1 MTAVRQRSETSAL
14 KREDAEASSSGSP
27 DTTPRNAGTPVRGS
41 DLFGPPTST
50 YGGGGGS
57 SARYSLLD
65 FPPGV
70 SPSPLPTIEQTP
82 NRFLQKT
89 AKLDLEPNPFEFSF
103 SGQQGGSSQP
113 PHSAGFATSP
123 GAILPPLQP
132 TPRSLDPFTF
142 KTGLTPGPG
151 GLGMLTPLSATLASL
166 GLPISNNSTIPF
178 PDGAA
183 MGGMSRPRPEDA
195 RIPYGTDSYRLM
207 PMPHGTMPPH
217 YDYRGPPNL
226 PGQMHSHAL
235 SGGGPIDN
243 MRGGPP
249 VYAPGL
255 AQAPAQI
262 VNPSMY
268 GAPPARH
275 PYVDSLANG
284 MDPLNAGANPFPPH
298 SPQAAAVALLG
309 MRRDGD
315 KGYRESSAPRSDWAL
330 AAPSQQPPQSQPPQP
345 QRTGSETPVLAEPS
359 PAAPT
364 SSKRKK
370 RAADDDNANVD
381 AGNTTASTPV
391 LKTKRKATA
400 PKVKGEK
407 AATPA
412 KARRS
417 ATAEKEGGGGG
428 EEDDLDTEEKRKTFL
443 ERNRQAALKCR
454 QKKKQWLQSLQAKVD
469 YLTSDNE
476 GLQSQATQLREEILN
491 LKTLLLAHRDCPI
504 AKQNGLNLNAIES
517 VLPVP
522 TQPYAHRMY

>member
-1 MTAVRQRSETSAL
+1 MTAVRQRPDSL
-14 KREDAEASSSGSP
+14 KRDDAEASPSGSP
-27 DTTPRNAGTPVRGS
+27 NTTPRNGTTPVRGLDS
-41 DLFGPPTST
+41 LVPSTTTT
-50 YGGGGGS
+50 YGN

-65 FPPGV
+65 FPPGI
-70 SPSPLPTIEQTP
+70 SPSPLPTIAETP

-113 PHSAGFATSP
+113 SSHSAGYGTSP
-123 GAILPPLQP
+123 SAILPPLQP
-132 TPRSLDPFTF
+132 TPRNLESFTF

-166 GLPISNNSTIPF
+166 GLPISNTSSIPF
-178 PDGAA
+178 PDGAS
-183 MGGMSRPRPEDA
+183 MGGVPRPRPEDS
-195 RIPYGTDSYRLM
+195 RIPYGTDAYRLM
-207 PMPHGTMPPH
+207 PMAHGSNALPPH
-217 YDYRGPPNL
+217 YDYRGPPNV
-226 PGQMHSHAL
+226 PGPVH
-235 SGGGPIDN
+235 GGAPMDS
-243 MRGGPP
+243 MRIGPP
-249 VYAPGL
+249 TYAPGL
-255 AQAPAQI
+255 PAAQT
-262 VNPSMY
+262 VNPNIY
-268 GAPPARH
+268 GAPPQRH

-284 MDPLNAGANPFPPH
+284 LDPLSSNANPFPPH

-315 KGYRESSAPRSDWAL
+315 KGYRESSEIRSEWQAPRAE
-330 AAPSQQPPQSQPPQP
+330 SQTPLTESSPP
-345 QRTGSETPVLAEPS
+345 T
-359 PAAPT
+359 T
-364 SSKRKK
+364 SSRSKRKK
-370 RAADDDNANVD
+370 RSDEDSNGGD
-381 AGNTTASTPV
+381 TPAP
-391 LKTKRKATA
+391 KPKRKAAA

-407 AATPA
+407 AGTPA

-417 ATAEKEGGGGG
+417 ATEEKEG

-517 VLPVP
+517 ILPVP